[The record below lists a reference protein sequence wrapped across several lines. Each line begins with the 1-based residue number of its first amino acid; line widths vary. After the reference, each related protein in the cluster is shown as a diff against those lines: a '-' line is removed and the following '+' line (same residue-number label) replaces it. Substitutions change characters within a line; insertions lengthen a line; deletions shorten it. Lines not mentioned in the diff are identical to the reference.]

1 MRLLLIQIIA
11 GIGALAA
18 FIAAFAMAGV
28 FLASFTFMV
37 LGLAALGW
45 LAFSLIRRVR
55 ARSAR
60 DTASNTPT

>member
-11 GIGALAA
+11 GIGAVAA

-28 FLASFTFMV
+28 FLASFAFMV

-55 ARSAR
+55 ARSGR
-60 DTASNTPT
+60 DTASNSPT